1 MLWKT
6 PLVLFQS
13 FLSQGGWESVGL
25 RGVPVP
31 QSHFPVCSVRGTPKN
46 SPAKRRQGCV
56 ASSPGMLAHLCNSL
70 SWGGQGWLFAGVGSG
85 HEGWSVHRPK
95 CGERARASCRLC
107 LLFRGGHGLSHIAK
121 ESEKV
126 AQMYS
131 LGVEQF
137 RTKYI
142 IFQRW

>member
-1 MLWKT
+1 
-6 PLVLFQS
+6 
-13 FLSQGGWESVGL
+13 
-25 RGVPVP
+25 
-31 QSHFPVCSVRGTPKN
+31 
-46 SPAKRRQGCV
+46 
-56 ASSPGMLAHLCNSL
+56 MLAHLCNSL

-107 LLFRGGHGLSHIAK
+107 LLFGGGHGLSHIAK

-131 LGVEQF
+131 LGVQQF
-137 RTKYI
+137 RTKYVI
-142 IFQRW
+142 LSEVVMGISTIRQNKAAGVVESVGDAFQKGSPLGGGL